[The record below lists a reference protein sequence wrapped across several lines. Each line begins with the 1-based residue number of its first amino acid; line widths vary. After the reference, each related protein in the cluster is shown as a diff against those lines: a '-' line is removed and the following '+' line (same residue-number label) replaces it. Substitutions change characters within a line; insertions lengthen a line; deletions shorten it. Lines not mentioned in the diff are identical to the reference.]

1 MFFLISWLV
10 ITVLTA
16 FFFVLIVADSYRK
29 ISNYYKNLGMKIP
42 ITKSSI
48 GAKLATLIKCIF
60 ISICPILHFLYLA
73 SFIIAYEEICQ
84 KVVMSYICSHKE
96 DKVSDY

>member
-1 MFFLISWLV
+1 MFFLISWAV
-10 ITVLTA
+10 ITALTI
-16 FFFVLIVADSYRK
+16 FFFILIVVDCYQK
-29 ISNYYKNLGMKIP
+29 LLKYYKNIGTKIP

-48 GAKLATLIKCIF
+48 GAKLSTLIKCVF

-84 KVVMSYICSHKE
+84 KVVVSYICSHKK
-96 DKVSDY
+96 DKVNDY